1 MKKYININDYQGG
14 TWAMGIIEPLNYWKK
29 LALQWS
35 DSDGNIEIYN
45 MIKKHK
51 LDAEL
56 IKIINDIWSIELV
69 EFNLKNK
76 NRIIEEY
83 LNNRYTYVIRDLI
96 EALIEEDLKEELK

>member
-1 MKKYININDYQGG
+1 MKKYINIKDYQGG

-29 LALQWS
+29 IALQWS
-35 DSDGNIEIYN
+35 DSDGNIGIYN

-69 EFNLKNK
+69 EFNLENK
-76 NRIIEEY
+76 NIIVESY
-83 LNNRYTYVIRDLI
+83 LDNRNNYVIKDLI
-96 EALIEEDLKEELK
+96 EELIEEGVK